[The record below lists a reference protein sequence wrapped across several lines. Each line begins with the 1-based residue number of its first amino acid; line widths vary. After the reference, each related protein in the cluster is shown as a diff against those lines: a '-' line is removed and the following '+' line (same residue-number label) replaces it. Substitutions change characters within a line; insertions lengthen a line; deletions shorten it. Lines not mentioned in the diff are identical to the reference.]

1 MEFLTFNEQGQWDLK
16 KSDDLD
22 AKIKAKMKEEMDR
35 RGMTGAKIQDHYDA
49 IDESVPAKQRSNIKS
64 NLDAQEKR
72 KSFKVVKDEG
82 DMLECSEDE
91 KVKVEEAKPKASR
104 PARADQSKATP
115 FNYHDS
121 DGDEYDILKPKEEA
135 KSKKEQK

>member
-91 KVKVEEAKPKASR
+91 KVKVEEVKVEEVKPNTSQWPMDVR
-104 PARADQSKATP
+104 
-115 FNYHDS
+115 
-121 DGDEYDILKPKEEA
+121 EI
-135 KSKKEQK
+135 